1 MYKIRK
7 IEFHNHKI
15 LGNLILDF
23 CDANGK
29 AVDTVILAGEN
40 GTGKSTILNEIYN
53 ISSHNIN
60 TPCTVEFEDINN
72 IVFSIKYYFVKNS
85 ISNKDVIYAEDSHGF
100 KSFVNIEAFKQKYPF
115 AGIYSDVDI
124 NFNTNRINNVTSL
137 TLDST
142 NKSRKSTNAF
152 PTEINQL
159 LIDIQ
164 AADDSDVAQILRNN
178 KNLTYKDLDI
188 EERMSRFT
196 SAYNIMF
203 ENLTYSKIINNNNH
217 KEIMFEK
224 FNKSFPIEFLSSGE
238 KQIVYRGSFLLKDI
252 NALNGAFVFID
263 EPEISLHPIW
273 QKKVLNFYKNI
284 FTDSIG
290 KQTSQLFIVTHSP
303 FIIHNN
309 NRQNDKV
316 IVLFNNSQGFIEAKD
331 KPDYYKCNSIEV
343 VKDAFSIPNFSGD
356 KSFVYLEG
364 RTDEKYFKKAIEIF
378 EYNIDFEF
386 KWIGYMDERGQEAN
400 TGSDA
405 LTKAVQFLISKN
417 LQNKNICLFDCDT
430 HKSESNKN
438 NVYTIV
444 MPQYSN
450 SKSIEAGIENAL
462 ILDDIEIS
470 NFYVSKEKIGKY
482 GEKTRI
488 EEFKKMEFC
497 DYICSKENN
506 ELKKILKNLKEI
518 IDKLIRILTETEK

>member
-7 IEFHNHKI
+7 IVFHNHKI

-23 CDANGK
+23 CDVNGK
-29 AVDTVILAGEN
+29 AVDTIILAGEN

-273 QKKVLNFYKNI
+273 QKK
-284 FTDSIG
+284 
-290 KQTSQLFIVTHSP
+290 
-303 FIIHNN
+303 
-309 NRQNDKV
+309 
-316 IVLFNNSQGFIEAKD
+316 
-331 KPDYYKCNSIEV
+331 C
-343 VKDAFSIPNFSGD
+343 
-356 KSFVYLEG
+356 
-364 RTDEKYFKKAIEIF
+364 
-378 EYNIDFEF
+378 
-386 KWIGYMDERGQEAN
+386 
-400 TGSDA
+400 
-405 LTKAVQFLISKN
+405 
-417 LQNKNICLFDCDT
+417 
-430 HKSESNKN
+430 
-438 NVYTIV
+438 
-444 MPQYSN
+444 
-450 SKSIEAGIENAL
+450 
-462 ILDDIEIS
+462 
-470 NFYVSKEKIGKY
+470 
-482 GEKTRI
+482 
-488 EEFKKMEFC
+488 
-497 DYICSKENN
+497 
-506 ELKKILKNLKEI
+506 
-518 IDKLIRILTETEK
+518 